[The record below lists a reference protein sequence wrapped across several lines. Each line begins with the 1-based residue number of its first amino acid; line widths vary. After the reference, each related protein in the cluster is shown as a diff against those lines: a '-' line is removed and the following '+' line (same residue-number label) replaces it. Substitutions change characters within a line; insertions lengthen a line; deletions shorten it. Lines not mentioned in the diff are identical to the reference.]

1 MQYIDNIEYFKLF
14 HNFVTFYSLF
24 PLHISKLLYNDS
36 HIQII
41 LKLFNFLTYL
51 IGTYYEN
58 NHAAT
63 ILTLASASASAW
75 WSNGPFS
82 NNGTGNGA
90 GNGDFD
96 TDMSFSMNASSKAS
110 AKGNGTSTANGHN
123 GYGPY
128 NGYNN
133 NWGPMDGL
141 MDGNGD
147 ASFGFSMKA
156 RGNAKASGES
166 RNTNQYGYAPY
177 GYPVAV
183 PVQEEAAPAAD
194 KKS

>member
-1 MQYIDNIEYFKLF
+1 MQNL
-14 HNFVTFYSLF
+14 S
-24 PLHISKLLYNDS
+24 
-36 HIQII
+36 
-41 LKLFNFLTYL
+41 KLFNLTLYTEL
-51 IGTYYEN
+51 IMKKII
-58 NHAAT
+58 AAT
-63 ILTLASASASAW
+63 ILTVASASASAW

-82 NNGTGNGA
+82 NNGTGNGNGV

-96 TDMSFSMNASSKAS
+96 TDMSFSMNASSKAH
-110 AKGNGTSTANGHN
+110 AKGNGTSTANGQN

-141 MDGNGD
+141 MDGTGNGD

-166 RNTNQYGYAPY
+166 RGNNHYGYAPY

-183 PVQEEAAPAAD
+183 PVLEEVATPEAD

>member
-1 MQYIDNIEYFKLF
+1 
-14 HNFVTFYSLF
+14 
-24 PLHISKLLYNDS
+24 
-36 HIQII
+36 
-41 LKLFNFLTYL
+41 
-51 IGTYYEN
+51 
-58 NHAAT
+58 
-63 ILTLASASASAW
+63 
-75 WSNGPFS
+75 
-82 NNGTGNGA
+82 
-90 GNGDFD
+90 
-96 TDMSFSMNASSKAS
+96 MSFSMNASSKAH
-110 AKGNGTSTANGHN
+110 AKGNGTSTANGQN

-166 RNTNQYGYAPY
+166 RGNNHYGYAPY

-183 PVQEEAAPAAD
+183 PVLEEVATPEAD